1 MMEIFHLVRG
11 NGYMGVYN
19 CQNLLAECLRFVHFI
34 VCYLNTESENNALSS
49 QNIGDKTFIG
59 LKW

>member
-1 MMEIFHLVRG
+1 
-11 NGYMGVYN
+11 MGVYN